1 MPRRVLPSLVLAAL
15 APAALL
21 TLPACGGAGPDI
33 PAEMELVLAVEQAGQ
48 SAYAEGRFEDAV
60 RLYTEGAAR
69 IDRDGSARVAGWR
82 DRALYNAACSMARLG
97 RTAEAAATFAKS
109 IEHGIRAPQAYIPGQ
124 GWADVGAVTFEHI
137 LADPDLD
144 RVRAE
149 PAFRRAVEPYL
160 SAGALE
166 IDLGS
171 ALQGVRQPAI
181 LVLGAPEPQE
191 PWELEVPEG
200 GLVFGAV
207 PPPIAPKGAAT
218 DLADR
223 RWILGDGDER
233 WALARIREALT
244 DLADDDVCDPAR
256 IYVAGHGAESGTA
269 ALHALLT
276 MPDRA
281 AGFVVFGARFHPAA
295 IADDVALLAKRADR
309 PRIALGAG
317 DAALRDLFAAH
328 GVATETA
335 TDPAAAIAAWLA
347 PPR

>member
-1 MPRRVLPSLVLAAL
+1 MRSLVLAAL
-15 APAALL
+15 AACVPL
-21 TLPACGGAGPDI
+21 TLPSCGGAAADI
-33 PAEMELVLAVEQAGQ
+33 PAEMELVLSVEQAGQ
-48 SAYAEGRFEDAV
+48 TAYAEGRFEDAI

-69 IDRDGSARVAGWR
+69 IERDGGPRVAGWR

-97 RTAEAAATFAKS
+97 RTTEAAETFAKS
-109 IEHGIRAPQAYIPGQ
+109 IEHGVRAPQAYIPGR

-166 IDLGS
+166 IDLGAS
-171 ALQGVRQPAI
+171 VPGARQPAI

-191 PWELEVPEG
+191 PWEIDVPAS
-200 GLVFGAV
+200 GLVFGTV

-223 RWILGDGDER
+223 RWLLGDGDER

-244 DLADDDVCDPAR
+244 DVADEDVCDPAR

-295 IADDVALLAKRADR
+295 IADDVALLSKRKDR
-309 PRIALGAG
+309 PWIAFGPG
-317 DAALRDLFAAH
+317 DTALRDLFASH
-328 GVATETA
+328 GIATEA
-335 TDPAAAIAAWLA
+335 APDPAAAVAAWLA
-347 PPR
+347 APR